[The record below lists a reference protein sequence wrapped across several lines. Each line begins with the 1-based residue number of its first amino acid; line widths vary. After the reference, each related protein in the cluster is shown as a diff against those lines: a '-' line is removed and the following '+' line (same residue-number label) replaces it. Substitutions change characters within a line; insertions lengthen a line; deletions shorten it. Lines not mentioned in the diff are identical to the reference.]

1 MKRIIVTLC
10 LGMLVL
16 SSALAQ
22 SDPDTFV
29 FQPFGAIDSLDP
41 GHAYDT
47 ASGVAIENIFERLV
61 GYVGDSVT
69 EFEPQLATEWE
80 ISEDGLT
87 YTYTLRE
94 GVVFHSGNPFTCA
107 DVEYSIKRALVT
119 NNPSSGVW
127 FMAETLVGTQD
138 NANDYLG
145 EDASDEAFAEYWAR
159 IDGSVECLDDFTV
172 QFNLQQI
179 DPSFFVKLM
188 SNVASIIDKQHA
200 IDNGLW
206 DGTEDTWRDWI
217 GVDLREY
224 GLHANTSGTGA
235 YRLVNWDG
243 TTLIAERFDD
253 YWGDAPAI
261 RNIVVD
267 TVDEQ
272 STRILALQQGD
283 ADRIIIGDRASLAQV
298 RGIPGVTV
306 HEEDEWVSTTVGV
319 LFFNHDINMN
329 GNPDVGT
336 GQLGGG
342 IPANFFADVDLRKC
356 FAYSFDQQAFIA
368 QVLQGE
374 GEALTM
380 ALPPSFL
387 GYDPDIPLY
396 DLDPE
401 RAEEHCRAAHGG
413 AVWEQGFEF
422 TATYNAG
429 NTTRQAVLEI
439 VKENIEALNPNF
451 VMNIRSLAWPE
462 FLNHTD
468 QGFGT
473 MFALGWAPSYADSDY
488 MIHPFY
494 HEEGFYA
501 SRTNYA
507 NAEMTALVDAA
518 RQTIDEDERA
528 ELYRQVGWLGYEEV
542 PFLAY
547 PSPRVFIVTRD
558 NIEGVYN
565 NPMYGGQFLWKDITK
580 N

>member
-1 MKRIIVTLC
+1 MRKFLLTL
-10 LGMLVL
+10 G
-16 SSALAQ
+16 ALAFVYSGAFAQ
-22 SDPDTFV
+22 TGPDTYV
-29 FQPFGAIDSLDP
+29 HLTFGPMDSLDP
-41 GHAYDT
+41 AHAYDT

-87 YTYTLRE
+87 YTYTLRQ

-119 NNPSSGVW
+119 NHPSSGVW
-127 FMAETLVGTQD
+127 FLAETLVGTQD
-138 NANDYLG
+138 NANSYLG
-145 EDASDEAFAEYWAR
+145 EDASDEAYAEYWQR
-159 IDGSVECLDDFTV
+159 IDNSVVCLDDYTV

-188 SNVASIIDKQHA
+188 SNVASIVDKQHA

-206 DGTEDTWRDWI
+206 DGTEETWRDWV
-217 GVDLREY
+217 GVDLREH

-235 YRLVNWDG
+235 YRLVSWDG
-243 TTLIAERFDD
+243 TTLIAERFED
-253 YWGDAPAI
+253 YWGEAPAI
-261 RNIVVD
+261 QTVVID
-267 TVDEQ
+267 VVEET

-283 ADRIIIGDRASLAQV
+283 ADRITLDRASLAQV
-298 RGIPGVTV
+298 RGSPGVTI
-306 HEEDEWVSTTVGV
+306 HERDEWVSTTVGV
-319 LFFNHDINMN
+319 LFFNHAINMN

-336 GQLGGG
+336 GQLGSG
-342 IPANFFADVDLRKC
+342 IPSNFFADVDLRKC
-356 FAYSFDQQAFIA
+356 FAYSFDQQAFID

-374 GEALTM
+374 GQALTM
-380 ALPPSFL
+380 VLPPSFL

-429 NTTRQAVLEI
+429 NVIRQAALEI
-439 VKENIEALNPNF
+439 VKENIEALNPRF
-451 VMNIRSLAWPE
+451 RMNIRALSWPE

-494 HEEGFYA
+494 HKDGFY
-501 SRTNYA
+501 SGRTNYA
-507 NAEMTALVDAA
+507 NEEMTALVEAA
-518 RQTIDEDERA
+518 RQTVDEEERA
-528 ELYRQVGWLGYEEV
+528 AYYRQIGWLGYEEV

-547 PSPRVFIVTRD
+547 PSPTLFIVTRD
-558 NIEGVYN
+558 NIEGVYL
-565 NPMYGGQFLWKDITK
+565 NPMYGGQFLWKDISK